1 MAGPFPDSDFGG
13 TLDAA
18 VAADGVVVPVSRP
31 TSRPEGGMDAE
42 RSGRGCGAEPTAG
55 RSERLRHP
63 LPLPV
68 VGAHWDRVMSDEG
81 RASPGDF
88 IFDWNQVGKEQSRP
102 INRVTLLDETL
113 RDGLQSPSVTDP
125 SIGDKIKVLRWMDVL
140 GIEHADLGLPGS
152 GSRAI
157 EAVTALCHTIRD
169 DRLSIRAACAART
182 LPADIE
188 PVIRI
193 HHETGVPI
201 EILTFLGASPIRTWA
216 EGWTLDQMRQLVTVA
231 VRLGVKAGLE
241 VAFVT
246 EDTVRAHPAVLTEL
260 FKAAIGEGATRLVIC
275 DTVGHATPEGVYAV
289 FEWTQELLARLNVKV
304 GLDFHGH
311 NDRGLGLVNSLVA
324 LKAGA
329 DRVHA
334 TALGIGERVGNCSM
348 DQLLVNLSLFGVIDR
363 DLTPLLAYCHAVSQ
377 ATGRPIPDNYPVI
390 GTDAFR
396 TATGIHAS
404 AIVKAW
410 TKAGDMLANHVYS
423 GVPSHLVG
431 RAQIIAIGPFSGDAN
446 IMAWLAR
453 NDIAPNPTLVAE
465 IRRVAKAS
473 DHTLDDRELHGIVQ
487 HCLEG

>member
-1 MAGPFPDSDFGG
+1 
-13 TLDAA
+13 
-18 VAADGVVVPVSRP
+18 
-31 TSRPEGGMDAE
+31 
-42 RSGRGCGAEPTAG
+42 
-55 RSERLRHP
+55 
-63 LPLPV
+63 
-68 VGAHWDRVMSDEG
+68 MSDEG
-81 RASPGDF
+81 RTSPGDF
-88 IFDWNQVGKEQSRP
+88 IFDWNQIGKEQTRP
-102 INRVTLLDETL
+102 IGQVTLLDETL

-125 SIGDKIKVLRWMDVL
+125 AVADKVKILRWMDL
-140 GIEHADLGLPGS
+140 LHIEHADLGLPGA
-152 GSRAI
+152 GPRAVQ
-157 EAVTALCHTIRD
+157 AVTALCHAIRED
-169 DRLSIRAACAART
+169 KLKIRAACAART
-182 LPADIE
+182 LDADVE

-193 HHETGVPI
+193 SQETGVPI

-216 EGWTLDQMRQLVTVA
+216 EGWTLDKMRELVERA
-231 VRLGVKAGLE
+231 VRLGVRAGLD

-260 FKAAIGEGATRLVIC
+260 FKTAIGEGAKRLVIC

-289 FEWTQELLARLNVKV
+289 FEWTQELLARLDVKV

-363 DLTPLLAYCHAVSQ
+363 DLTPLQAYCHAVSQ

-390 GTDAFR
+390 GADAFR

-410 TKAGDMLANHVYS
+410 TKAGDLLANHVYS

-431 RAQIIAIGPFSGDAN
+431 RTQVIAIGPFSGDSN

-453 NDIAPNPTLVAE
+453 NDIAPNPTVVAE
-465 IRRVAKAS
+465 IRRAAKAS
-473 DHTLDDRELHGIVQ
+473 DHTLSDEELHVVVER
-487 HCLEG
+487 CLEE